1 VDVASEV
8 SALSGAGLLYS
19 AIRAGS
25 AGVKVRVL
33 DHIGTSRAGS
43 SIATIER
50 GPGSSGAAVDEVAM
64 IKIGADGRSRAA
76 PGWFVLEEGALPRPE
91 RGASGDAITARDG
104 S

>member
-64 IKIGADGRSRAA
+64 IKIGADGRSRAV
-76 PGWFVLEEGALPRPE
+76 PVWFLEEGALPRPE